1 MNKRTLKNWLLLL
14 PTLVVMSGY
23 TAQAGV
29 ASEALEFL
37 FKRVARAG
45 AAATRSLVS
54 EAAEKSPV
62 VARLV
67 RQYGEES
74 LVTLARTPGRVRL
87 VEQLGDDAAEALL
100 KHADIAEDALRRCP
114 DAEVASA
121 LSSMSRESGQ
131 CISICAS
138 KNSLSTQ
145 DYKTVILVV
154 REGGE
159 EAAEKLSR
167 MSPSALENVLKTAQ
181 TAGLGVAVT
190 MVVGTATVSD
200 SPAEFV
206 ENMCSL
212 GGWIYENPI
221 PSLIVFLIVVSVV
234 IKFPDIVVKVLLY
247 LPRLFWG
254 FLRWVG
260 TFLISGKE
268 K

>member
-1 MNKRTLKNWLLLL
+1 MNTRIHKNLLLL
-14 PTLVVMSGY
+14 LLLLVAMSGY
-23 TAQAGV
+23 TAQAAV

-37 FKRVARAG
+37 FKRIARAG
-45 AAATRSLVS
+45 ASATRSLVS

-74 LVTLARTPGRVRL
+74 LVTLARTPGRVRI
-87 VEQLGDDAAEALL
+87 VEQLGDNAAEALL
-100 KHADIAEDALRRCP
+100 KHGGIAEDALRRCP

-121 LSSMSRESGQ
+121 LGSMSRESGQ

-138 KNSLSTQ
+138 KNSLSAQ

-159 EAAEKLSR
+159 EAAEKFSR
-167 MSPSALENVLKTAQ
+167 MSPSALEKVLKTAQ
-181 TAGLGVAVT
+181 TAGLAAAVT
-190 MVVGTATVSD
+190 VVAGTAAVSD

-206 ENMCSL
+206 ENVCSL
-212 GGWIYENPI
+212 GGWIYEHPI
-221 PSLIVFLIVVSVV
+221 PSLLVFLIVVSVI
-234 IKFPDIVVKVLLY
+234 IKFPDIVVSVLLY
-247 LPRLFWG
+247 LPRLVWG
-254 FLRWVG
+254 VLCRLG
-260 TFLISGKE
+260 KILTSGKE